1 MLFRPRSLV
10 FVAMACFQ
18 GTQFSSYQWGG
29 QEKEREGERRRERN
43 PPPPPPEDYLVSS
56 SYSSSSFFFFFFCPP
71 GVAEERGVT
80 SIQAK
85 SDWGVLEQVQISSK
99 KVGVTIII
107 RPHNMVKITS
117 SSEIE
122 QQQQNK
128 ISHGHA
134 QLVVDTLRA
143 HVRSQNSA
151 HWG

>member
-1 MLFRPRSLV
+1 MLFLPRSLV
-10 FVAMACFQ
+10 FVAMAGFQ

-43 PPPPPPEDYLVSS
+43 PPPPPRGLFGELILLFFLVL
-56 SYSSSSFFFFFFCPP
+56 FFFFCPP
-71 GVAEERGVT
+71 GVAEARGVA

-85 SDWGVLEQVQISSK
+85 SDWGALEQVQISSK
-99 KVGVTIII
+99 KVGVTIIS